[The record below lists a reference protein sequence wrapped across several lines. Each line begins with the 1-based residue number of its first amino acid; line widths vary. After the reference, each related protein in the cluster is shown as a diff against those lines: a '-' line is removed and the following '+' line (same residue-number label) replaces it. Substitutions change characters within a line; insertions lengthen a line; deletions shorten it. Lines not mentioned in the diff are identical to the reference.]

1 MERCSISQ
9 SIRVMQMKTAMR
21 YYLIPIRMANIKEI
35 RNAGKNVEKREP
47 LYSVGGNVNW
57 YSHYGKLPVWKFL
70 KKLKIEILYDPE
82 ILLLAISV
90 KETKAL
96 TQKDIFIIMYIETLF
111 TTAKTW
117 KQPHWPS
124 RNG

>member
-1 MERCSISQ
+1 
-9 SIRVMQMKTAMR
+9 MKTAMR

-70 KKLKIEILYDPE
+70 KKLKIEILYCWEPAYC
-82 ILLLAISV
+82 ILSEDL
-90 KETKAL
+90 
-96 TQKDIFIIMYIETLF
+96 
-111 TTAKTW
+111 
-117 KQPHWPS
+117 
-124 RNG
+124 

>member
-9 SIRVMQMKTAMR
+9 IIRVTQMKTTMR
-21 YYLIPIRMANIKEI
+21 YYLKPIRMSIKEI

-47 LYSVGGNVNW
+47 LYTVGGNINW
-57 YSHYGKLPVWKFL
+57 YSHYGKLPGWKFL

-96 TQKDIFIIMYIETLF
+96 TQKDIFIIMCLETLF